1 MPNVEQRGRIL
12 IVDDDD
18 QVRAAYQRVLEHAG
32 YDVRTSRTPFEG
44 LDATRD
50 WHPDVILLDLVMPTA
65 SGFEAV
71 NVFKKK
77 PSTKGALL
85 VAFSGL
91 IAADEVD
98 RFRKI
103 GFDEILPKPV
113 SADALVIRIEGFR
126 ARHRTQGGA
135 GTEES

>member
-1 MPNVEQRGRIL
+1 MSEPTKGRIL

-18 QVRAAYQRVLEHAG
+18 RVRVAHQRLLERAG
-32 YDVRTSRTPFEG
+32 YDVRASPSPFEG
-44 LDATRD
+44 LELVRD
-50 WHPDVILLDLVMPTA
+50 WPPDVILLDLVMPTV

-71 NVFKKK
+71 KVFRKK

-91 IAADEVD
+91 ITDDEVN
-98 RFRKI
+98 RFRRI

-113 SADALVIRIEGFR
+113 PADDLAFRIEGFL
-126 ARHRTQGGA
+126 ARRRGGNA
-135 GTEES
+135 P

>member
-1 MPNVEQRGRIL
+1 MPNADGRGRIL

-18 QVRAAYQRVLEHAG
+18 QVRNAYQRVLEHAG

-44 LDATRD
+44 LEATQE

-91 IAADEVD
+91 ISEDEVE

-113 SADALVIRIEGFR
+113 SADSLVIRIEGFR
-126 ARHRTQGGA
+126 ARRRA
-135 GTEES
+135 GTGPETG

>member
-1 MPNVEQRGRIL
+1 MPNVDGRGRIL

-44 LDATRD
+44 LDATRE
-50 WHPDVILLDLVMPTA
+50 WSPDVILLDLVMPTA

-77 PSTKGALL
+77 ASTKGALL

-113 SADALVIRIEGFR
+113 SADTLVIRIESFR
-126 ARHRTQGGA
+126 ARQRMA
-135 GTEES
+135 GRATEEK

>member
-1 MPNVEQRGRIL
+1 MPNVDGRGRIL

-77 PSTKGALL
+77 PTTKGALL

-91 IAADEVD
+91 IQADEVE

-126 ARHRTQGGA
+126 ARAASRGRGDA
-135 GTEES
+135 

>member
-1 MPNVEQRGRIL
+1 MRNAHQQL
-12 IVDDDD
+12 
-18 QVRAAYQRVLEHAG
+18 LERAG
-32 YDVRTSRTPFEG
+32 YDVRTTRTPFEG

-50 WHPDVILLDLVMPTA
+50 WFPDVILLDLVMPTV

-91 IAADEVD
+91 IAEEEVD
-98 RFRKI
+98 RFRRI

-113 SADALVIRIEGFR
+113 PAESLVSRIEAFR
-126 ARHRTQGGA
+126 ARRRSEKA
-135 GTEES
+135 R